1 MYNDQHDKTS
11 LCRPHFLLWARG
23 DGGDGAPLLGHPGPG
38 RLSVQLHPQDP
49 HAHDGLELAW
59 GRLLSKMQRAS
70 EHSCPASSQPM
81 TALHAN
87 CAQGSRACAH
97 TDATPV
103 KPLSLQGEGV
113 RNLDHL
119 LGVFVEGVELLDEGG
134 HAVAVVLLAQVTQ
147 VANLEPRVRAFSAFS
162 FSPESSTPA
171 SSSSFFV
178 ESLPTSGMAAGRKS

>member
-1 MYNDQHDKTS
+1 MYHLMQTS
-11 LCRPHFLLWARG
+11 FPPLGAQQG
-23 DGGDGAPLLGHPGPG
+23 GGDGVPLGHPGPG
-38 RLSVQLHPQDP
+38 HLGDQLHPQDP
-49 HAHDGLELAW
+49 LAR
-59 GRLLSKMQRAS
+59 GRLGPAQGELMSVLQLSS
-70 EHSCPASSQPM
+70 ERSCPASSQPM

-171 SSSSFFV
+171 SSSSC
-178 ESLPTSGMAAGRKS
+178 ESLTSSGTAAGRRSARRHR